1 MLRRIWR
8 LAVKEYIQLKRDR
21 LMALFIFLVP
31 FSQMVLLAQVSG
43 QGVAHLDLAI
53 VDHDLSIHSQ
63 DLIQALANVRD
74 LSWRYQPA
82 SDDELV
88 SLLDS
93 GKVVV
98 GVVIPAGFE
107 RELLRTG
114 GRPMVQVLVDGS
126 NSMVAATAKSYVEG
140 AVAAYGQQL
149 AKRHGLSIVPAIR
162 LDSVLRYNPSMK
174 ERPYAIPAQ
183 MGFIVYEVTLT
194 MASLSFAREKEL
206 GTLEQL
212 LVTPLRP
219 LELVIGKSVMVW
231 IVGSLNFLGMFWLV
245 TAVYDVPMRGSFLVL
260 LAFSLL
266 FVAVEVSYGIILS
279 AFSAS
284 QQQAVLYT
292 FMLAITD
299 VGLSGYLVPV
309 RSMPALLRSITNV
322 SPLQHYLAA
331 VRAIMLKGAGLDV
344 LYPRL
349 LAIAAIGMVV
359 GLLATAAATRQSE

>member
-1 MLRRIWR
+1 VSAMLRRIWR

-43 QGVAHLDLAI
+43 QGVAHLGLAI

-140 AVAAYGQQL
+140 AVAA
-149 AKRHGLSIVPAIR
+149 
-162 LDSVLRYNPSMK
+162 
-174 ERPYAIPAQ
+174 
-183 MGFIVYEVTLT
+183 
-194 MASLSFAREKEL
+194 
-206 GTLEQL
+206 
-212 LVTPLRP
+212 
-219 LELVIGKSVMVW
+219 
-231 IVGSLNFLGMFWLV
+231 
-245 TAVYDVPMRGSFLVL
+245 
-260 LAFSLL
+260 
-266 FVAVEVSYGIILS
+266 
-279 AFSAS
+279 
-284 QQQAVLYT
+284 
-292 FMLAITD
+292 
-299 VGLSGYLVPV
+299 
-309 RSMPALLRSITNV
+309 
-322 SPLQHYLAA
+322 
-331 VRAIMLKGAGLDV
+331 
-344 LYPRL
+344 
-349 LAIAAIGMVV
+349 
-359 GLLATAAATRQSE
+359 

>member
-1 MLRRIWR
+1 
-8 LAVKEYIQLKRDR
+8 
-21 LMALFIFLVP
+21 
-31 FSQMVLLAQVSG
+31 
-43 QGVAHLDLAI
+43 
-53 VDHDLSIHSQ
+53 
-63 DLIQALANVRD
+63 
-74 LSWRYQPA
+74 
-82 SDDELV
+82 
-88 SLLDS
+88 
-93 GKVVV
+93 
-98 GVVIPAGFE
+98 
-107 RELLRTG
+107 
-114 GRPMVQVLVDGS
+114 
-126 NSMVAATAKSYVEG
+126 
-140 AVAAYGQQL
+140 
-149 AKRHGLSIVPAIR
+149 
-162 LDSVLRYNPSMK
+162 VLRYNPSMK